1 MNGIGTLIYANG
13 NKYEG
18 EFKHGREDGTGT
30 LTLANG
36 TKNQGQFSNGEFQG

>member
-1 MNGIGTLIYANG
+1 MDIS
-13 NKYEG
+13 YEG

-30 LTLANG
+30 LTLVNG